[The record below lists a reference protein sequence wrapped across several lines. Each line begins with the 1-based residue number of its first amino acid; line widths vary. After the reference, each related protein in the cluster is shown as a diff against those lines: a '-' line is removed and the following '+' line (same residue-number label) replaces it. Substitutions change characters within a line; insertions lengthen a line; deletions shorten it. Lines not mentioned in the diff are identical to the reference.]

1 LGAFSSRQW
10 AKVVVVVVVGHSLVA
25 VMVVVATAGVAP
37 VGVVAAVASDAS

>member
-10 AKVVVVVVVGHSLVA
+10 AKVVVVGHSLVA